1 MMVTFI
7 IPAYNEAETV
17 GNVVLAA
24 VSTGLGKVIVVSDGS
39 QDETPAR
46 ARDAGAEV
54 ITLEVNRGKGAAVA
68 AALPRVE
75 SEIVVLLDADLV
87 GLRAEHVQRLV
98 EPVLAG
104 ESEMTI
110 GVFSGG
116 RLSTDLAHRLT
127 PNLSGQRAIRRDL
140 LNDLDELPRDYGI
153 DLALSRRA
161 RAKGAR
167 VVHVRLEGIT
177 QVMKEEKYG
186 LLGGLRRRSRMYAQV
201 LCYLARSFF
210 RGPTTRGG

>member
-1 MMVTFI
+1 MKVTFI

-17 GNVVLAA
+17 GKVVQAA

-39 QDETPAR
+39 QDETPVR
-46 ARDAGAEV
+46 AQDAGAEV
-54 ITLEVNRGKGAAVA
+54 ITLDVNRGKGAALA
-68 AALPRVE
+68 AALPRVAT
-75 SEIVVLLDADLV
+75 EIVVLLDADLV
-87 GLRAEHVQRLV
+87 GLRAEHIQRLV
-98 EPVLAG
+98 EPVIAG

-127 PNLSGQRAIRRDL
+127 PNLSGQRAVRREL
-140 LNDLDELPRDYGI
+140 LNDLDELPRDYGV

-161 RAKGAR
+161 KAKGAR
-167 VVHVRLEGIT
+167 VVYVRLTGIT

-186 LLGGLRRRSRMYAQV
+186 LLSGLQRRSRMYAQV

-210 RGPTTRGG
+210 GGPATRSR